1 MVLGSRWVVPAE
13 TEPVQRVW
21 MSFPRAGAAN
31 FRAAWQLSSARRAWV
46 RLAEDIHN
54 HVPVTL
60 LVDPDDQRT
69 VASYVSKPLD
79 VVVIPFNNASLR
91 RTAATMVVS
100 RQAQANSGR
109 RRAACWA
116 WWILRST
123 VLDSYPGSHMDWMT
137 NCRAHCPNCC
147 PEIGAGVSAICR

>member
-1 MVLGSRWVVPAE
+1 MSFL
-13 TEPVQRVW
+13 EPVPQIF
-21 MSFPRAGAAN
+21 S
-31 FRAAWQLSSARRAWV
+31 WQPSSARRAWV

-79 VVVIPFNNASLR
+79 VVVIPFNNALR

-100 RQAQANSGR
+100 RQAQANSG
-109 RRAACWA
+109 
-116 WWILRST
+116 
-123 VLDSYPGSHMDWMT
+123 
-137 NCRAHCPNCC
+137 
-147 PEIGAGVSAICR
+147 